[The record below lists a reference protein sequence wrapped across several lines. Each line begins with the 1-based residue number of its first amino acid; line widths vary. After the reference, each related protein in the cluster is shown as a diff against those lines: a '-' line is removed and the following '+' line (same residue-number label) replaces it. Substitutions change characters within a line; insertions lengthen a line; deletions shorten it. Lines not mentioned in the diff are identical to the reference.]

1 MSSMKEI
8 AAKMKM
14 EAPML
19 AVSSCEQRD
28 NALRAVKEA
37 LIANQEAI
45 FEANHKDME
54 AAEKNGV
61 AAAVMKRLKFN
72 EGKLAD
78 VCNGIEQ
85 LLTLEDPLG
94 KVSLARELDEGL
106 SLYRVSCPIGVIG
119 IIFEARPDALVQ
131 ISSLCIKSG
140 NCAILKGGKETANTN
155 KILFDIIHKAVVE
168 AGLPEHSLH
177 QATLHNEI
185 DELLACEKDVDLLI
199 PRGSNQFVQY
209 IMNNTK
215 IPVMG
220 HADGVCHIY
229 IDKDADLKKALPIIV
244 DAKTQYTAA
253 CNAVETLLVHRD
265 VAESFLPVLAKCL
278 DDAGVRMRGEQEAA
292 DIITKSGMTCE
303 CMTEEE
309 FHTEYLDLVVSVKL
323 VDSAEQ
329 AISHINYFGSHH
341 TDCIITENKETAV
354 IFMEMVDS
362 AGVYQ
367 NCSTRFADGFRYG
380 FGAEVGI
387 STSKLHARGPVG
399 LEGMVT
405 YKYKLYGDGHIVDD
419 YASGKRAF
427 HFKNI

>member
-1 MSSMKEI
+1 MQMSMKDV
-8 AAKMKM
+8 AAQMKM
-14 EAPML
+14 ASPKL
-19 AVSSCEQRD
+19 AITTCEQRN
-28 NALRAVKEA
+28 NALLRVKEA
-37 LIANQEAI
+37 LLENKEAI

-54 AAEKNGV
+54 TAGANNV
-61 AAAVMKRLKFN
+61 APAVMKRLKFD
-72 EGKLAD
+72 EGKLTD
-78 VCNGIEQ
+78 VCNGIDQ
-85 LLTLEDPLG
+85 LISLEDPLG
-94 KVSLARELDEGL
+94 RQSLARELDEGL
-106 SLYRVSCPIGVIG
+106 TLYRVSCPIGVIG

-131 ISSLCIKSG
+131 ISALCIKSG
-140 NCAILKGGKETANTN
+140 NCAILKGGKETVNTN
-155 KILFDIIHKAVVE
+155 RVLFECIYKAIVE
-168 AGLPEHSLH
+168 AGLPEYSLH

-185 DELLACEKDVDLLI
+185 DELLACDREVDLLI

-229 IDKDADLKKALPIIV
+229 VDKDADMEKALSIIV

-253 CNAVETLLVHRD
+253 CNAVETLLVHREI
-265 VAESFLPVLAKCL
+265 AGTFLPLLAEQLKENN
-278 DDAGVRMRGEQEAA
+278 VSIRGTKETAE
-292 DIITKSGMTCE
+292 IITCE
-303 CMTEEE
+303 VMEEND
-309 FHTEYLDLVVSVKL
+309 FHTEYLDLIISVKL
-323 VDSAEQ
+323 VDGVSQ
-329 AISHINYFGSHH
+329 AIDHINYFGSHH
-341 TDCIITENKETAV
+341 TDCILTENAQTAQ

-405 YKYKLYGDGHIVDD
+405 YKYKLYGDGHIVGD
-419 YASGKRAF
+419 YATGKRSF

>member
-1 MSSMKEI
+1 MVGMKEV
-8 AAKMKM
+8 AGKMKM
-14 EAPML
+14 AAPML
-19 AVSSCEQRD
+19 AVSSCEQR
-28 NALRAVKEA
+28 NKALQAVKEA
-37 LIANQEAI
+37 LLANREAI
-45 FEANHKDME
+45 FDANNKDME
-54 AAEKNGV
+54 AAESNGV
-61 AAAVMKRLKFN
+61 APAVMKRLKFN
-72 EGKLAD
+72 EGKLED

-85 LLTLEDPLG
+85 LITLEDPLG
-94 KVSLARELDEGL
+94 KISLKRELDEGL
-106 SLYRVSCPIGVIG
+106 QLYRVSVPIGVIG

-140 NCAILKGGKETANTN
+140 NCAILKGGKETVNTN
-155 KILFDIIHKAVVE
+155 KVLFDIIHKAVVD
-168 AGLPEHSLH
+168 AGLPEYSLH

-229 IDKDADLKKALPIIV
+229 VDKDANVKKALSIIV
-244 DAKTQYTAA
+244 DAKIQYTAA
-253 CNAVETLLVHRD
+253 CNAVETILVHKD
-265 VAESFLPVLAKCL
+265 IAESFLPLLAKRL
-278 DDAGVRMRGEQEAA
+278 EEVNVNVRGSKEAA
-292 DIITKSGMTCE
+292 DIICNAGVACE
-303 CMTEEE
+303 TMSEEE
-309 FHTEYLDLVVSVKL
+309 FHTEYLELKASVKI
-323 VDSAEQ
+323 VDSVEQ

-341 TDCIITENKETAV
+341 TDCIVTENKENAV

-419 YASGKRAF
+419 YATGKKAF
-427 HFKNI
+427 HFKDI

>member
-14 EAPML
+14 AAPLL
-19 AVSSCEQRD
+19 AVSDNEQRN
-28 NALRAVKEA
+28 NALKAVKEA
-37 LIANQEAI
+37 LLLNKEII
-45 FEANHKDME
+45 FDANHKDME
-54 AAEKNGV
+54 AAKVNNI
-61 AAAVMKRLKFN
+61 APAVMKRLKFD

-78 VCNGIEQ
+78 VCGGIDQ
-85 LLTLEDPLG
+85 LILLEDPLG
-94 KVSLARELDEGL
+94 KISLARELDEGL
-106 SLYRVSCPIGVIG
+106 TLYRVSVPIGVIG

-140 NCAILKGGKETANTN
+140 NCAILKGGKETVNTN
-155 KILFDIIHKAVVE
+155 KVLFDIIHKAVVD
-168 AGLPEHSLH
+168 AGLPEYALH

-229 IDKDADLKKALPIIV
+229 VDKDADMAKAMPVIV

-253 CNAVETLLVHRD
+253 CNAVETLLVNRA
-265 VAESFLPVLAKCL
+265 VAAEFLPMLSDTCKE
-278 DDAGVRMRGEQEAA
+278 AGITVRGTQEVA
-292 DIITKSGMTCE
+292 DIIPCEVMTQ
-303 CMTEEE
+303 EE
-309 FHTEYLDLVVSVKL
+309 FHTEYLDLIVSVKL
-323 VDSAEQ
+323 VDSVEE
-329 AISHINYFGSHH
+329 AISHINFYGSHH
-341 TDCIITENKETAV
+341 TDCILTENDETAV

-362 AGVYQ
+362 AGVYR

-405 YKYKLYGDGHIVDD
+405 YKYKLQGDGHIVGD
-419 YASGKRAF
+419 YAAGRRSF
-427 HFKNI
+427 HFKNL